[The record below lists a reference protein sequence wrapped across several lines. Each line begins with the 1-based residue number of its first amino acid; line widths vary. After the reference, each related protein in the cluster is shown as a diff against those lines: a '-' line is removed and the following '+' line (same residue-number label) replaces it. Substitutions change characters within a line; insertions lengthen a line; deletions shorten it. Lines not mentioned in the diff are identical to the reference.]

1 MLQDFFVRFLKV
13 CLSLGF
19 FMRFTCYLNVVI
31 IFALIVTN
39 QSAGKNYFLTTFIFV
54 QTYAFFL

>member
-1 MLQDFFVRFLKV
+1 VSNETLMLQDFFGRFLKV

-19 FMRFTCYLNVVI
+19 FMRFTCYLNVLI

-39 QSAGKNYFLTTFIFV
+39 QSAGKITV
-54 QTYAFFL
+54 